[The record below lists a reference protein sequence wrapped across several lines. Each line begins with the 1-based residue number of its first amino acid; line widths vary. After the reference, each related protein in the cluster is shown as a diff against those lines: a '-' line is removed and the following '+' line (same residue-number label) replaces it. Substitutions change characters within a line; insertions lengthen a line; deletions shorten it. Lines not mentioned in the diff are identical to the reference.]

1 MQCLELSP
9 SIEYTVPYT
18 AQPSVACWL
27 LFNKYLQALIP
38 PFAELCC
45 RRAQLADGQ
54 DILEL
59 GCGWGSM
66 CLYAAAKYPGSQ
78 VTAVSN
84 SKTQKK
90 FIDEQCKQRG
100 IKNLTVSFSVVLT
113 HVQSLHNC
121 HQVDPVEMQAPWQR
135 GLSTAVLDS
144 RVWTSRLQGME
155 STTVH
160 LWTGGVMDCQTRR
173 TMLVS

>member
-1 MQCLELSP
+1 MHC
-9 SIEYTVPYT
+9 T
-18 AQPSVACWL
+18 AFCCTLDSNC
-27 LFNKYLQALIP
+27 LQAFIP
-38 PFAELCC
+38 PTELCC

-100 IKNLTVSFSVVLT
+100 IKNLTVSRSIVLT
-113 HVQSLHNC
+113 LVLGRANFARLPSG
-121 HQVDPVEMQAPWQR
+121 AP
-135 GLSTAVLDS
+135 
-144 RVWTSRLQGME
+144 
-155 STTVH
+155 
-160 LWTGGVMDCQTRR
+160 C
-173 TMLVS
+173 

>member
-1 MQCLELSP
+1 MCSAAELCSGMGDA
-9 SIEYTVPYT
+9 VAHT
-18 AQPSVACWL
+18 AQPSVAHWL
-27 LFNKYLQALIP
+27 LIGEYSHRFLS
-38 PFAELCC
+38 PFIELCC

-84 SKTQKK
+84 SKTQKM

-100 IKNLTVSFSVVLT
+100 IKNLTV
-113 HVQSLHNC
+113 
-121 HQVDPVEMQAPWQR
+121 R
-135 GLSTAVLDS
+135 
-144 RVWTSRLQGME
+144 
-155 STTVH
+155 
-160 LWTGGVMDCQTRR
+160 
-173 TMLVS
+173 

>member
-1 MQCLELSP
+1 M
-9 SIEYTVPYT
+9 
-18 AQPSVACWL
+18 L
-27 LFNKYLQALIP
+27 LLP
-38 PFAELCC
+38 VVELCC

-100 IKNLTVSFSVVLT
+100 IKNLTVGCAVCPLVHWAGQT
-113 HVQSLHNC
+113 AHDR
-121 HQVDPVEMQAPWQR
+121 HQVQPCRGAGLVEGRPQLCRAAK
-135 GLSTAVLDS
+135 L
-144 RVWTSRLQGME
+144 E
-155 STTVH
+155 
-160 LWTGGVMDCQTRR
+160 
-173 TMLVS
+173 